1 MIYPLAATSASI
13 PQPSPR
19 IGCQHCRHGGTVGSS
34 ERGQGDGSQPA
45 CDLAGRWRHLADGG
59 YVALAMVAEIH
70 PIHHPPQS
78 TRTVCRMSLLSKA
91 AAAGRMMAQAMT
103 QPMLYA
109 V

>member
-1 MIYPLAATSASI
+1 
-13 PQPSPR
+13 
-19 IGCQHCRHGGTVGSS
+19 
-34 ERGQGDGSQPA
+34 
-45 CDLAGRWRHLADGG
+45 
-59 YVALAMVAEIH
+59 MVAEIH

-103 QPMLYA
+103 QLMLYA